1 MFTFFFIYKFEPG
14 FFFVGSFLAEFN
26 ELLWCSHTYSR
37 IKSYAKSYVPISL
50 LDSSKDYSH
59 PIVSWVDVRL

>member
-50 LDSSKDYSH
+50 L
-59 PIVSWVDVRL
+59 